1 MVDVEILGAK
11 TAVTEME
18 RPKNITVVLEKILF
32 EVNLYLAR
40 YMRGA
45 AAVSHI
51 SQLPLN
57 TQHKFHPQVVS
68 KQNNVSHYMGGSPP
82 LVSVQLCD

>member
-1 MVDVEILGAK
+1 MVTLRMVDVEILGAK

-57 TQHKFHPQVVS
+57 VLHGG
-68 KQNNVSHYMGGSPP
+68 GGSIK
-82 LVSVQLCD
+82 LGSGEH

>member
-1 MVDVEILGAK
+1 MQVVTLRMVDVEILGAK

-40 YMRGA
+40 YMRRA
-45 AAVSHI
+45 AAVLHI

-57 TQHKFHPQVVS
+57 VLHGG
-68 KQNNVSHYMGGSPP
+68 GGSIK
-82 LVSVQLCD
+82 LGSGEH

>member
-1 MVDVEILGAK
+1 MQVVTLRMVDVEILGAK

-57 TQHKFHPQVVS
+57 VLHGG
-68 KQNNVSHYMGGSPP
+68 GGSIK
-82 LVSVQLCD
+82 LGSGEH

>member
-57 TQHKFHPQVVS
+57 VLHGG
-68 KQNNVSHYMGGSPP
+68 GGSIK
-82 LVSVQLCD
+82 LGSGEH

>member
-1 MVDVEILGAK
+1 MDDVEILGQRIKSRK
-11 TAVTEME
+11 TVSLT
-18 RPKNITVVLEKILF
+18 RLVPSLLPKNITVVWKILF

-57 TQHKFHPQVVS
+57 VLHGG
-68 KQNNVSHYMGGSPP
+68 GGSIK
-82 LVSVQLCD
+82 LGSGEH

>member
-1 MVDVEILGAK
+1 MVTLRMVDVEILGAK

-57 TQHKFHPQVVS
+57 VLHGG
-68 KQNNVSHYMGGSPP
+68 GGSIK
-82 LVSVQLCD
+82 LGLGEH

>member
-1 MVDVEILGAK
+1 MWRFLGAK

-57 TQHKFHPQVVS
+57 VLHGG
-68 KQNNVSHYMGGSPP
+68 GGSIK
-82 LVSVQLCD
+82 LGSGEH